1 MTTPKKL
8 SFRVSGAR
16 LGTLVRPIETD
27 TVAPLVQPIVHPLL
41 RQPRFGLRVHTSP
54 LAPPPAITADDYA
67 TAEDYE

>member
-16 LGTLVRPIETD
+16 PGTLVRPAET
-27 TVAPLVQPIVHPLL
+27 VMVQPLL
-41 RQPRFGLRVHTSP
+41 KQPRFGLRVHTAP
-54 LAPPPAITADDYA
+54 LAAPPVIAADDYA

>member
-16 LGTLVRPIETD
+16 PGTLVRPVETD
-27 TVAPLVQPIVHPLL
+27 VVQALVQPLL
-41 RQPRFGLRVHTSP
+41 RQPRFGLRMHTSP
-54 LAPPPAITADDYA
+54 LAAPAAITADDYA